1 MLCKVKMENKWV
13 SFKNL
18 IILSLSQNDIN
29 WVLNLQNAFVNAN
42 KCVLCKLR
50 KKQMPVSHTKFL
62 SDIVR
67 AILFQRRSLGRW
79 YYNSNKM
86 K

>member
-1 MLCKVKMENKWV
+1 MLCKVKTEKKWV

-18 IILSLSQNDIN
+18 IILSLPQNDIN

-50 KKQMPVSHTKFL
+50 KKQMPVSHRVPF
-62 SDIVR
+62 
-67 AILFQRRSLGRW
+67 
-79 YYNSNKM
+79 
-86 K
+86 